1 MTLINV
7 ITPQNAP
14 GARLK
19 AGESDLFLA
28 GGIATGADDWRAAL
42 LQGIGERLSPDEQ
55 RRLTVV
61 DPTNTAWDASFG
73 DTEVKEQIAWEASA
87 LDASRAAAFHFT
99 SRGDQPLT
107 MFELGAFLGARD
119 GRLVFASVER
129 GYSRAVE
136 LRAELATAGVRD
148 VHGGLDSLADAVAW
162 YFRALLFVRERFG
175 SHSHGSAIVLAD
187 VMARMRKGSWKVPT
201 NTNERFE

>member
-1 MTLINV
+1 MALINV

-19 AGESDLFLA
+19 AGDSDLFLA
-28 GGIATGADDWRAAL
+28 GGIATGEDDWRTAL
-42 LQGIGERLSPDEQ
+42 LQDVGERLSPDEQ

-61 DPTNTAWDASFG
+61 DPTNTAWDASFS
-73 DTEVKEQIAWEASA
+73 DTDVKEQIAWEAAA
-87 LDASRAAAFHFT
+87 LDASRAAVFHFT

-107 MFELGAFLGARD
+107 MFELGTFLGARD
-119 GRLVFASVER
+119 GRLVFASVDPS
-129 GYSRAVE
+129 YSRAVE

-175 SHSHGSAIVLAD
+175 SHGHGSAIVLAN
-187 VMARMRKGSWKVPT
+187 VMTKMRKRS
-201 NTNERFE
+201 

>member
-1 MTLINV
+1 MINV

-19 AGESDLFLA
+19 AGDSDLFLA
-28 GGIATGADDWRAAL
+28 GGIATGEDDWRTAL
-42 LQGIGERLSPDEQ
+42 LQDVGERLSPDEQ

-61 DPTNTAWDASFG
+61 DPTNTAWDASFS
-73 DTEVKEQIAWEASA
+73 DTDVKEQIAWEAAA
-87 LDASRAAAFHFT
+87 LDASRAAVFHFT

-107 MFELGAFLGARD
+107 MFELGTFLGARD
-119 GRLVFASVER
+119 GRLVFASVDPS
-129 GYSRAVE
+129 YSRAVE

-175 SHSHGSAIVLAD
+175 SHGHGSAIVLAN
-187 VMARMRKGSWKVPT
+187 VMTKMRKRS
-201 NTNERFE
+201 

>member
-1 MTLINV
+1 MALINV

-19 AGESDLFLA
+19 AGDSDLFLA
-28 GGIATGADDWRAAL
+28 GGIATGADEWRAAL

-61 DPTNTAWDASFG
+61 NPTNTAWDASFG
-73 DTEVKEQIAWEASA
+73 DTEVKEQIAWEAA
-87 LDASRAAAFHFT
+87 VLDASRAAVFHFAG
-99 SRGDQPLT
+99 RGDQSLT
-107 MFELGAFLGARD
+107 MFELGTFLGARD
-119 GRLVFASVER
+119 GRLVFASVDS

-175 SHSHGSAIVLAD
+175 SHSSPLVLAN
-187 VMARMRKGSWKVPT
+187 VMAKMRKRS
-201 NTNERFE
+201 